1 MVFGGDMPDTDPEY
15 SYIQN
20 RRAANI
26 VWVLDVD
33 ARRWDRFHQ
42 LAEKC
47 IVLLKNTF
55 LAAKMH
61 AYWRYA

>member
-1 MVFGGDMPDTDPEY
+1 MEVVVFGGDMPDTDPEY

-42 LAEKC
+42 LAEKNA
-47 IVLLKNTF
+47 LS
-55 LAAKMH
+55 
-61 AYWRYA
+61 Y